1 MKVEQRTMTNEPFS
15 QANTT
20 LAPRSFSLDQIIA
33 IWLHEKANRTHSAET
48 ERAYGARLNEFRAL
62 LHAAGLDLNSDPQLV
77 AVAAQGWAD
86 HTDRVDERGRPIAVA
101 PTTYNQRLAIL
112 SSFYQTAIKRGV
124 LTANPITTIDRRP
137 VEDYAS
143 AVSLD
148 QREVRVQ
155 LDQIDRTTLAGKRDY
170 ALIGVLL
177 NTGRRRAEVNGMR
190 WGALH
195 ISGQE
200 VTIDFPRTKGGKR
213 MRNTLP
219 VGVGKT
225 LLDWLHAFYGAR
237 IGELSPDAPIWV
249 SLAHNGT
256 YGKAVS
262 ARAFSLICDARLG
275 VSKVHSLRHTFTDA
289 MEEAGAKLSEI
300 RDQLGHASIATT
312 DRYIQKRRRAKNRHG
327 DTIAHMF
334 GFDEEE

>member
-1 MKVEQRTMTNEPFS
+1 MDDPFA
-15 QANTT
+15 QTQTA
-20 LAPRSFSLDQIIA
+20 LAPRTFSLDQIVA
-33 IWLHEKANRTHSAET
+33 IWLHEKTNRTRSAET
-48 ERAYGARLNEFRAL
+48 ERAYGARLKEFRAML
-62 LHAAGLDLNSDPQLV
+62 QAAALDLNSDPQLV

-86 HTDRVDERGRPIAVA
+86 HTERVDERGRPLAVA

-148 QREVRVQ
+148 QREVRAQ
-155 LDQIDRTTLAGKRDY
+155 LDRIDRSTLAGKRDY

-200 VTIDFPRTKGGKR
+200 VTIDFPRTKGGNNAILYFANGNQT
-213 MRNTLP
+213 MYRN
-219 VGVGKT
+219 
-225 LLDWLHAFYGAR
+225 
-237 IGELSPDAPIWV
+237 S
-249 SLAHNGT
+249 
-256 YGKAVS
+256 
-262 ARAFSLICDARLG
+262 FS
-275 VSKVHSLRHTFTDA
+275 V
-289 MEEAGAKLSEI
+289 
-300 RDQLGHASIATT
+300 
-312 DRYIQKRRRAKNRHG
+312 
-327 DTIAHMF
+327 
-334 GFDEEE
+334 

>member
-1 MKVEQRTMTNEPFS
+1 MADESFDQTQT
-15 QANTT
+15 A

-33 IWLHEKANRTHSAET
+33 IWLHEKANRTCSAET
-48 ERAYGARLNEFRAL
+48 ERAYGARLHEFRAL

-86 HTDRVDERGRPIAVA
+86 HTERVDERGKPIPVA

-124 LTANPITTIDRRP
+124 LTANPIASIDRRP

-155 LDQIDRTTLAGKRDY
+155 LDRIDRSTLAGKRDY

-190 WGALH
+190 RGALH

-219 VGVGKT
+219 IGVGKA
-225 LLDWLHAFYGAR
+225 LLDWLHAFYGGQL
-237 IGELSPDAPIWV
+237 GELSPDAPIWV
-249 SLAHNGT
+249 SLAQNGT

-275 VSKVHSLRHTFTDA
+275 FSKVHSLRHTFTDA

-300 RDQLGHASIATT
+300 RDQLSHASIATT
-312 DRYIQKRRRAKNRHG
+312 DRYIQKRRCAKNRHG
-327 DTIAHMF
+327 DTIAQMF
-334 GFDEEE
+334 GFDKEG

>member
-1 MKVEQRTMTNEPFS
+1 MTNDAFN
-15 QANTT
+15 QASTA
-20 LAPRSFSLDQIIA
+20 LAPRTFSLDQMIT
-33 IWLHEKANRTHSAET
+33 IWLHEKANRTRSAET
-48 ERAYGARLNEFRAL
+48 ERAYGARLREFRAVL
-62 LHAAGLDLNSDPQLV
+62 QAAGLDLNSDPQLV

-86 HTDRVDERGRPIAVA
+86 HTDRVDERGKSLGVA
-101 PTTYNQRLAIL
+101 PATYNQRLAIL

-124 LTANPITTIDRRP
+124 LTANPMTTIDRRP

-148 QREVRVQ
+148 QRDVRAQ
-155 LDQIDRTTLAGKRDY
+155 LDQIDRATLAGKRDY
-170 ALIGVLL
+170 ALLGVLL

-195 ISGQE
+195 LSGQD
-200 VTIDFPRTKGGKR
+200 VTIDFPRTKGGKH

-219 VGVGKT
+219 AGVGKAV
-225 LLDWLHAFYGAR
+225 LDWLHEFYGAQL
-237 IGELSPDAPIWV
+237 GDLSHDAPIWV

-256 YGKAVS
+256 YGKPVS
-262 ARAFSLICDARLG
+262 ARSFSLICDARLG

-289 MEEAGAKLSEI
+289 MEDAGAKLSEI

-327 DTIAHMF
+327 ETIAHMF
-334 GFDEEE
+334 GFDDEE